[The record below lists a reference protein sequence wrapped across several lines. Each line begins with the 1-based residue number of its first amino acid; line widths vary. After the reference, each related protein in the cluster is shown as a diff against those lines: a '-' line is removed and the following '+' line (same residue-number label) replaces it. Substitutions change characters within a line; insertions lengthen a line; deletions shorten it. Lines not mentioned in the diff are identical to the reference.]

1 MASSRSQKL
10 LIAAGLVLIVVL
22 IFYVMRLNER
32 LDRQE
37 GRAAYA
43 SEASQCSASC
53 DASYATARRRCS
65 AYSYDGT
72 RDWCRDQARTVR
84 SSCMSRCPR

>member
-1 MASSRSQKL
+1 MASGRSQKL
-10 LIAAGLVLIVVL
+10 FIAAGIVLIVVL
-22 IFYVMRLNER
+22 IFYLIRLNER

-53 DASYATARRRCS
+53 ERSYATERRRCS
-65 AYSYDGT
+65 GYSYDGT
-72 RDWCRDQARTVR
+72 RSWCRDQARAAR
-84 SSCMSRCPR
+84 SSCTTRCPQ

>member
-1 MASSRSQKL
+1 MEPKGTHKL
-10 LIAAGLVLIVVL
+10 LTAAGIVLVIVL

-32 LDRQE
+32 IDRQE

-53 DASYATARRRCS
+53 ASSYSTARRRCS
-65 AYSYDGT
+65 ANSYDGT
-72 RDWCRDQARTVR
+72 RDWCRDQARAVR

>member
-1 MASSRSQKL
+1 MEGRGIHKVL
-10 LIAAGLVLIVVL
+10 TAAGLVLIVVL
-22 IFYVMRLNER
+22 IFYMMRLNER

-53 DASYATARRRCS
+53 EANYATARRRCS

-72 RDWCRDQARTVR
+72 RDWCRAQARTVR
-84 SSCMSRCPR
+84 SSCMSRCPS